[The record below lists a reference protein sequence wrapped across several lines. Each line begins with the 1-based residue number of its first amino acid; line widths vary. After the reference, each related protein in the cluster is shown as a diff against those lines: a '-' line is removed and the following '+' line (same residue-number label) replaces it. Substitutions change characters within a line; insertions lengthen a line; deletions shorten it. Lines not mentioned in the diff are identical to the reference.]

1 MKSTHPN
8 MRRSRLKLSL
18 LALLSGL
25 LMGCSASNPY
35 YQADKPH
42 HTPTGFQNLNTQLV
56 PKTWLDV
63 LQWRLTSS
71 PAPAASANS
80 VPQIVPDLA
89 LIHHPSQPQSTW
101 LGHSSLLVQA
111 DGLNIL
117 TDPIFSERASP
128 VSFAGPKRVQPIPL
142 SPAQLP
148 PIDIVIISHNH
159 YDHLDEHSIKTL
171 AQQTTGSPLFLVPL
185 GVDQLLK
192 SWGVEKVMPL
202 DWWQSHTV
210 NNTQLV
216 FTPAQHW
223 SARGLFDRN
232 ESLWGSWSLLSPQ
245 LNWHFAGDTGYT
257 PIYQEIRARLAPQ
270 GFDLAFIPIGA
281 YEPRWFMRD
290 QHVDPYEAVTL
301 HQDLAAKQSIAIHW
315 GSFVM
320 ADEAINQPPKDLE
333 KALAEKN
340 IDPSSFR
347 SLAIGET
354 INAADNSSKSSSKN

>member
-8 MRRSRLKLSL
+8 MRHSRLKLSL
-18 LALLSGL
+18 LALLGSSL
-25 LMGCSASNPY
+25 VGCSASNPY

-42 HTPTGFQNLNTQLV
+42 HTPTGFQNLNTQLA

-71 PAPAASANS
+71 PAPAAPANS
-80 VPQIVPDLA
+80 VPQIAPDLA
-89 LIHHPSQPQSTW
+89 LIHHPSQPQATW
-101 LGHSSLLVQA
+101 LGHSTLL
-111 DGLNIL
+111 
-117 TDPIFSERASP
+117 
-128 VSFAGPKRVQPIPL
+128 VQPIPL

-148 PIDIVIISHNH
+148 PIDVVIISHNH
-159 YDHLDEHSIKTL
+159 YDHLDEHSIKIL

-192 SWGVEKVMPL
+192 SWGVEKVMAL
-202 DWWQSHTV
+202 DWWQSHTI
-210 NNTQLV
+210 NHTQLV

-340 IDPSSFR
+340 IDPSAFR
-347 SLAIGET
+347 SLAIGDT
-354 INAADNSSKSSSKN
+354 INATDNSSKNSSKN